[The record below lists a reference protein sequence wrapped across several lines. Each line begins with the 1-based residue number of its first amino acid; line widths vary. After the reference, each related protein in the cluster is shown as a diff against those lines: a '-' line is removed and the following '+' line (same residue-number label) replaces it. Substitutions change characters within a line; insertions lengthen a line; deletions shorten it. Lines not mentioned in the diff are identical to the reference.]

1 MSASAPRRRPAVVQ
15 PTHAGQA
22 DQAQQ
27 REGHNENEKRNH
39 ATHLS
44 DVRTRDTAAAPTTMA
59 TSAGALIGAALQV
72 IATDGLGALSLR

>member
-1 MSASAPRRRPAVVQ
+1 MSGEPEHERQRAAQGGLPVVEAT
-15 PTHAGQA
+15 PAGQA
-22 DQAQQ
+22 DAAQQ

-44 DVRTRDTAAAPTTMA
+44 DVRTRDAAAAPTTMA

-72 IATDGLGALSLR
+72 NRY